1 MKPLEKMS
9 KEKII
14 NFVNS
19 QPIKVTK
26 NLKKTDNKFSYNENI
41 MQYRERTQYEDEE
54 LVRMYLISKLANELG
69 YSLDRIVLEKEYEV
83 GRPKQFQ
90 VELIL
95 L

>member
-26 NLKKTDNKFSYNENI
+26 NLKKQIINLVTMKTLCNI
-41 MQYRERTQYEDEE
+41 
-54 LVRMYLISKLANELG
+54 
-69 YSLDRIVLEKEYEV
+69 EKELNT
-83 GRPKQFQ
+83 KMKN
-90 VELIL
+90 
-95 L
+95 